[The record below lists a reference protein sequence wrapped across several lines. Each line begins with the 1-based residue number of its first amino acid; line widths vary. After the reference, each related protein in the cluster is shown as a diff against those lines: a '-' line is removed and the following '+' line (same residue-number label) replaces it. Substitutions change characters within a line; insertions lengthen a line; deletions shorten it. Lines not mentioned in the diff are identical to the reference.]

1 MVSIFFSAWC
11 GYDEVILGWYLSE
24 TTTNNWRNDTIRL
37 EIQICSIA
45 LNESNGGIIK
55 NTCIVLQT
63 NLIPQ
68 LGFQSTSV
76 TIPSISN
83 NSLPTVFFRIIARDI
98 LTNIT
103 YAGLNSALIVL
114 HDSRINTTDYCNT
127 WASTQASPLTWNDN
141 LLPCPLTLS
150 QARVARCC
158 YEPDPLCMEN
168 SYNSS
173 INCRLHRGRPDHDE
187 LSAIACYLSRSTN
200 QWHAATECCYDA
212 IGQLITRGTGGGTDD
227 RYQPSSYPIL
237 HFFSD
242 TLPFLACCLLTS
254 NDETCSRYFN
264 FRPHRRGSNSPHSW
278 GGTWGD
284 PHFTTLDGSTY
295 TFNGYGEY
303 TYLAITNSSTSNNT
317 AFNSSIE
324 NFVFNVQIRATP
336 FDSLNNGA
344 TVIRGIAAKS
354 NDFLAQNMSITIS
367 RREMLII
374 RRGNETLDL
383 DSINDDTISTNNSL
397 ILFFPEMTLERNR
410 TNGILIL
417 SWFIG
422 VSIRITP
429 ILITNALV
437 LNIDISVS
445 GLYQNRTFGLLGL
458 YDNDPTNDLRAQN
471 GTIIGLSNTL
481 TIEQIHRQ
489 FGQTWAINPNDSLFH
504 YETGDSAANYAQQN
518 LLYIPLFTYP
528 EPSVSQ
534 VNSILAACNI
544 ESSSSNRSIWTIAQ
558 QTCYYDIAVTNNTS
572 LGQASAIAAD
582 NIIQVSIDQ
591 RNPPEFNLD
600 LPLIIIINEST
611 PMIINFTAVSQ
622 YTSNIVYNLIRGP
635 FSATFDNETAIF
647 YWQNPSLNDS
657 NTAIRVTAR
666 DTLYN
671 LLSTHELV
679 VHIVGRNIDETT
691 TSTSSTTSTTT
702 TTTSTTSS
710 SRESSDGYV
719 ILVSSIFVL
728 MNIIEIFYY
737 C

>member
-1 MVSIFFSAWC
+1 
-11 GYDEVILGWYLSE
+11 
-24 TTTNNWRNDTIRL
+24 
-37 EIQICSIA
+37 
-45 LNESNGGIIK
+45 
-55 NTCIVLQT
+55 
-63 NLIPQ
+63 
-68 LGFQSTSV
+68 
-76 TIPSISN
+76 
-83 NSLPTVFFRIIARDI
+83 
-98 LTNIT
+98 
-103 YAGLNSALIVL
+103 
-114 HDSRINTTDYCNT
+114 
-127 WASTQASPLTWNDN
+127 
-141 LLPCPLTLS
+141 
-150 QARVARCC
+150 
-158 YEPDPLCMEN
+158 
-168 SYNSS
+168 
-173 INCRLHRGRPDHDE
+173 
-187 LSAIACYLSRSTN
+187 
-200 QWHAATECCYDA
+200 
-212 IGQLITRGTGGGTDD
+212 
-227 RYQPSSYPIL
+227 
-237 HFFSD
+237 
-242 TLPFLACCLLTS
+242 
-254 NDETCSRYFN
+254 
-264 FRPHRRGSNSPHSW
+264 
-278 GGTWGD
+278 
-284 PHFTTLDGSTY
+284 
-295 TFNGYGEY
+295 
-303 TYLAITNSSTSNNT
+303 
-317 AFNSSIE
+317 
-324 NFVFNVQIRATP
+324 
-336 FDSLNNGA
+336 
-344 TVIRGIAAKS
+344 
-354 NDFLAQNMSITIS
+354 
-367 RREMLII
+367 MLII